1 MNSSNTRL
9 IALGAIILALGLGAC
24 ERQGAAERAGERVDE
39 SVERAGEAAEEAGDE
54 IEDKTETDKTR

>member
-9 IALGAIILALGLGAC
+9 TALAAILLALGLGAC

-54 IEDKTETDKTR
+54 VEDKTDQTR